1 MGTKSSKHAR
11 KVKLDSSIN
20 NAIAHAVDARKVAS
34 FTASAA
40 GVIAGAALALGT
52 TPAVAVS
59 SNAMQSGNAQN
70 VQSNL
75 SNDQS
80 GSGADANG
88 VDGDSTDNSADANG
102 SDSASTYSDRSATPA
117 PASKVN
123 SEITLSQETK
133 DTLPNLYAWGS
144 SDNVYIEKGQNQAV
158 TFKFAKPTD
167 GSTITKVAIFPTDTN
182 GVENTKSRG
191 YLEYYSDDANAHKP
205 YSGVYDFK
213 VNKSDGTATLTMTK
227 LYRDANMAAEKYAA
241 NRCIYVYGIKDGKES
256 VLYKTNI
263 VRAATLVPPKTA
275 GSIVL
280 KYNEKLTEQRI

>member
-75 SNDQS
+75 NNDQS
-80 GSGADANG
+80 DSGADANDAGSDGAG
-88 VDGDSTDNSADANG
+88 VGTGADANG
-102 SDSASTYSDRSATPA
+102 SVTSTYSDRSATPA
-117 PASKVN
+117 SAPKVN
-123 SEITLSQETK
+123 SEITLSKETK

-144 SDNVYIEKGQNQAV
+144 SDNTYILKGQNQEV
-158 TFKFAKPTD
+158 KFKFAKPTD
-167 GSTITKVAIFPTDTN
+167 GSTITKVAIFPSDGNTVD
-182 GVENTKSRG
+182 NTKSRRF
-191 YLEYYSDDANAHKP
+191 LEYYSDSTENQP
-205 YSGVYDFK
+205 YSGKYDFK
-213 VNKSDGTATLTMTK
+213 VNNDGTATLTMTK
-227 LYRDANMAAEKYAA
+227 LYRDANMAAEKI
-241 NRCIYVYGIKDGKES
+241 RC
-256 VLYKTNI
+256 
-263 VRAATLVPPKTA
+263 
-275 GSIVL
+275 
-280 KYNEKLTEQRI
+280 